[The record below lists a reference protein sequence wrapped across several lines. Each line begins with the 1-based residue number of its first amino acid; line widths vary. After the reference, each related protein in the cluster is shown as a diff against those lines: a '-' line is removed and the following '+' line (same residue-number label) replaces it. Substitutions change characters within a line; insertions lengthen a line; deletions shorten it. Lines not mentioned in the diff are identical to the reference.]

1 MSPFEHIAEQM
12 QDKMK
17 ELQSLKNLFKDPV
30 HEVMKGLKDVAEKI
44 EDIGEELLKFQKVN
58 FAFLKPKID
67 RNMVV

>member
-67 RNMVV
+67 RIMVA